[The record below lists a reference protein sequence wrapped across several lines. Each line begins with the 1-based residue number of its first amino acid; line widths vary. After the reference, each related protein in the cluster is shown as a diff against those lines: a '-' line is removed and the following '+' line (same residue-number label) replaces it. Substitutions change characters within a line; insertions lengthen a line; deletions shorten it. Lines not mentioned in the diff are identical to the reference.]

1 MDADKA
7 LTTTR
12 SVRKR
17 LDFEKPIDPAAI
29 KECIEIALQS
39 PSGSNRQG
47 WHFVV
52 VTDPEKIATISGYYR
67 KIFDIYTKRP
77 PEEQPQYE
85 EGDPRIAQ
93 GERVLDSATY
103 LAENMRRCPAML
115 IACLEGRPESPAAM
129 AQAGFYG
136 SIIPAAWSFM
146 IAARVRGIGMAW
158 TSMHLAYEKEVAE
171 LLGIPGDITQSVLLP
186 MAYFTGDDFKPA
198 QRLPLEQVTHWNSWG
213 QSAP

>member
-1 MDADKA
+1 
-7 LTTTR
+7 
-12 SVRKR
+12 
-17 LDFEKPIDPAAI
+17 
-29 KECIEIALQS
+29 
-39 PSGSNRQG
+39 
-47 WHFVV
+47 
-52 VTDPEKIATISGYYR
+52 
-67 KIFDIYTKRP
+67 
-77 PEEQPQYE
+77 
-85 EGDPRIAQ
+85 
-93 GERVLDSATY
+93 
-103 LAENMRRCPAML
+103 
-115 IACLEGRPESPAAM
+115 M